1 MRPRLVNSANWTKVA
16 GRMDKKHE
24 EVVLG
29 GVKQSLYAVYGALS
43 NSKKSSY
50 YQIRGKEVP
59 ADVLK
64 QRTDPLL
71 TRAR

>member
-1 MRPRLVNSANWTKVA
+1 
-16 GRMDKKHE
+16 MDKKHE

-50 YQIRGKEVP
+50 YQIRGKEFR
-59 ADVLK
+59 
-64 QRTDPLL
+64 RTC
-71 TRAR
+71 